1 MTWFTQTKY
10 CNIYALKK
18 QQQNKQKISRFSV
31 HFQFFLLLFSFTDG
45 LIANILLGIKSLK
58 SVEFNAHEI

>member
-1 MTWFTQTKY
+1 MTWFTQ
-10 CNIYALKK
+10 K